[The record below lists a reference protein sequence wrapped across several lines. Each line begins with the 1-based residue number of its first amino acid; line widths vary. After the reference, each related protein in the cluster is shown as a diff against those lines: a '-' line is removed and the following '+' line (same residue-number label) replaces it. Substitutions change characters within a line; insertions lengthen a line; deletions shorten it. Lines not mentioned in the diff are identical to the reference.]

1 VKGAE
6 ALPIQRAKRR
16 NFVQDLKVVLM
27 SFSEEIT
34 IHSHLRARF
43 FSSTSVAETRSF
55 KRRLPDVVDHSD

>member
-27 SFSEEIT
+27 SFSEAIT

-43 FSSTSVAETRSF
+43 FSSTSVAETMER
-55 KRRLPDVVDHSD
+55 